1 MYRRLSRFRQQSAER
16 LAVWFFRAAVTVFA
30 LAAGLAWLLIRV
42 VPAVMPESGV
52 GFPGAFWF
60 STLLLGSGSVLL
72 HRATAEVRR
81 ERQPAFRR
89 AMLAALVVGM
99 LFIGVQSFGLWCL
112 LGQQRPSEVATGVG
126 AFVFVFSVL
135 HGLHFL
141 LALLFLVFVTV
152 RSFGGRYDHEYYWGV
167 LVCGYFWH
175 ALGVLWLLILAVFV
189 VVT

>member
-1 MYRRLSRFRQQSAER
+1 MYRRLSKFRQQGAER
-16 LAVWFFRAAVTVFA
+16 LAVWFFRAAVAVFA

-42 VPAVMPESGV
+42 VPTVMPESGV

-60 STLLLGSGSVLL
+60 STLLLGIGSVLL

-81 ERQPAFRR
+81 EHQPTFRR
-89 AMLAALVVGM
+89 AVLAALVVGM

-112 LGQQRPSEVATGVG
+112 LEQQRPAEVATGAG

-152 RSFGGRYDHEYYWGV
+152 RSLVGRYDHEYYWGV

-175 ALGVLWLLILAVFV
+175 ALGILWLVILAVFA